1 MQVNFPDKEL
11 EVIANDEVQTVQV
24 EVDVSGNHED
34 AINVTVEA
42 TPGEWTLF
50 T

>member
-1 MQVNFPDKEL
+1 M
-11 EVIANDEVQTVQV
+11 IANDEVQTVEV
-24 EVDVSGNHED
+24 EVDVSGNHKA

-42 TPGEWTLF
+42 PHGEWTLF